1 MAKSPRITGLC
12 CLAGAIVAI
21 FMACAGCGTTKF
33 TDTSRS
39 ATEQLLITDAMDR
52 AVSRLDFRA
61 LAGKTAYIDTTAL
74 KRITDWEYLVS
85 CIRQHML
92 ANGCLVMDAKEEADY
107 ILEVRAGAVGT
118 DRHDLLY
125 GVPSV
130 NVPTVFSGFGLPS
143 QIPEMP
149 IIKKT
154 DQRGVVKVSLFAYNR
169 NTGRPVW
176 QSGAVPEESDA
187 KAVWVLGAGPFQ
199 RGKIYDGMT
208 FAGRKIDIPLIDVY
222 RDDPENVSVAD
233 EAYFVEPKAP
243 AVEVAEKPNPP
254 EQPQAAAKPAE
265 PAGGPSVVTA
275 AHTAPAAPAAGPT
288 PGETAPAANPP
299 KANPLGE
306 NPAAVPA
313 PNPPAE
319 GKQPLQEAGQ
329 AAAAGSGEL
338 MPEHAASGTPLGR
351 SSRLDIQRLLL
362 DPAGP
367 VTVPVI
373 PE

>member
-1 MAKSPRITGLC
+1 M
-12 CLAGAIVAI
+12 
-21 FMACAGCGTTKF
+21 
-33 TDTSRS
+33 
-39 ATEQLLITDAMDR
+39 
-52 AVSRLDFRA
+52 
-61 LAGKTAYIDTTAL
+61 
-74 KRITDWEYLVS
+74 
-85 CIRQHML
+85 
-92 ANGCLVMDAKEEADY
+92 
-107 ILEVRAGAVGT
+107 
-118 DRHDLLY
+118 
-125 GVPSV
+125 

-176 QSGAVPEESDA
+176 QSGCRARRERCESR
-187 KAVWVLGAGPFQ
+187 LGAGCGTVPA
-199 RGKIYDGMT
+199 RKIYDGMT

-243 AVEVAEKPNPP
+243 AVEVAEKPDPP

-306 NPAAVPA
+306 NPAAVP

>member
-1 MAKSPRITGLC
+1 MNSEPRTAAAS
-12 CLAGAIVAI
+12 CLAFAITVALI
-21 FMACAGCGTTKF
+21 ACAGCGTTKF

-39 ATEQLLITDAMDR
+39 ATEQLLLTDAMDR
-52 AVSRLDFRA
+52 AVSRLDFRS
-61 LAGKTAYIDTTAL
+61 LAGKTAYIDTNAL
-74 KRITDWEYLVS
+74 KKITDYEYLVS

-92 ANGCLVMDAKEEADY
+92 ASGCLVMETKEEADY

-130 NVPTVFSGFGLPS
+130 NVPTVFSGFGLPA

-169 NTGRPVW
+169 KTGRPIW

-222 RDDPENVSVAD
+222 KTDPENVSVAD
-233 EAYFVEPKAP
+233 EAYFVEPEAP
-243 AVEVAEKPNPP
+243 PPVEVAAKPEATGN
-254 EQPQAAAKPAE
+254 PQAAASWPE
-265 PAGGPSVVTA
+265 SPLGPSVVA
-275 AHTAPAAPAAGPT
+275 VGHAGPAAPAAGPR
-288 PGETAPAANPP
+288 PGEAARGGERPAENPPPAAPSNPQAAWAEESSQNSR
-299 KANPLGE
+299 KAALPSSAA
-306 NPAAVPA
+306 PVIRQAVPGD
-313 PNPPAE
+313 PPGA
-319 GKQPLQEAGQ
+319 LN
-329 AAAAGSGEL
+329 
-338 MPEHAASGTPLGR
+338 
-351 SSRLDIQRLLL
+351 RLDIRRLLM
-362 DPAGP
+362 DPSGP
-367 VTVPVI
+367 VTVQTS